1 MHRASDRVEQ
11 APWLDD
17 LDRAADELGVDE
29 ETRSVAADL
38 YLSAV
43 PEADRSKLAQVAA
56 SLYAASL
63 IAGGERSQ
71 QAVAD
76 AVGVSR
82 LVIQERWKGVLE
94 GAGFEPPG
102 W

>member
-11 APWLDD
+11 AQWLDELERAAAD
-17 LDRAADELGVDE
+17 LDVDA

-43 PEADRSKLAQVAA
+43 PEADRSKPAQVAA
-56 SLYAASL
+56 SLYAACL
-63 IAGGERSQ
+63 IAGDERSQ
-71 QAVAD
+71 TAVAE
-76 AVGVSR
+76 AMGVSR
-82 LVIQERWKGVLE
+82 LVIQDRWKEVLRS
-94 GAGFEPPG
+94 AGFEPPN